1 MGKDRRMDRV
11 RYLTKG
17 LLCDLNNQAIEL
29 KLENHLSRGAVSRL
43 PADMRFPVVDHFLQ
57 ADSSVRLEVGLSIT
71 GRTGFI
77 DVSVEDFSKL
87 PEVECRITAELVDA
101 LEELSMREGM
111 GRLH

>member
-1 MGKDRRMDRV
+1 MDRV

-29 KLENHLSRGAVSRL
+29 KLENHLSRGTVSRL
-43 PADMRFPVVDHFLQ
+43 PAGMRFPVVDHFLQ

-77 DVSVEDFSKL
+77 DISVEEFAKL
-87 PEVECRITAELVDA
+87 PELECHITPELIDA
-101 LEELSMREGM
+101 LDELSKSAGM
-111 GRLH
+111 GTIH